1 MIFLAG
7 SPAAECRLLIAC
19 SSQLHYFLTANN
31 PLNTFF
37 ECALFVA
44 GLAFGSFLNVCITRI
59 PRDESVLRPGSHCR
73 ACGRPVRWRDN
84 VPVLSFLLLHGR
96 CRDCRELIPY
106 RYPAVELLTAIVFAA
121 CYAWFGPTWVTVKFC
136 IFGFLLVGLIFMD
149 AETGLLP
156 HEFTYP
162 GIVIGLVF
170 SWLVPGDS
178 SGTWLLLLL
187 FHRHLENVRGLALL
201 DGFIGA
207 LVGACFFY
215 FSWAL
220 YYLARKRHGLGF
232 GDIALIAMTGAFL
245 GLKLNLLVL
254 IAGPIV
260 TLLYVVML
268 AVREAFRPRR
278 KAAQPAEAHA
288 NSVRDDEVLA
298 RDRGRTASSRAAA
311 MGASAPPAG
320 DAERASIQAAA
331 EVQGSQA
338 DADVTVDEAPFLQRE
353 LPFGVFLGACALAT
367 IFFGQVVWLWYLAR
381 FR

>member
-1 MIFLAG
+1 VLVTAG
-7 SPAAECRLLIAC
+7 YTILIANK
-19 SSQLHYFLTANN
+19 S
-31 PLNTFF
+31 LNTFF
-37 ECALFVA
+37 ECVLFVL

-59 PRDESVLRPGSHCR
+59 PRDESVLRPRSHCR
-73 ACGRPVRWRDN
+73 ACGKPVRWRDN
-84 VPVLSFLLLHGR
+84 IPVLSFLLLRGR
-96 CRDCRELIPY
+96 CRDCRALIPY
-106 RYPAVELLTAIVFAA
+106 RYPAVELLTAVVFAA

-136 IFGFLLVGLIFMD
+136 VFGFLLVGLIFMD

-178 SGTWLLLLL
+178 SGTWLLLLI
-187 FHRHLENVRGLALL
+187 FHQHVESVRWLSLL
-201 DGFIGA
+201 DAFVAALFGA
-207 LVGACFFY
+207 SFFY

-245 GLKLNLLVL
+245 GLKLNLLVI

-260 TLLYVVML
+260 TLLYVL
-268 AVREAFRPRR
+268 LLLVREAFRPRR
-278 KAAQPAEAHA
+278 NANRPEQAQA
-288 NSVRDDEVLA
+288 SRSGDDGVLVRDQVQ
-298 RDRGRTASSRAAA
+298 TASRRVAA
-311 MGASAPPAG
+311 MSATAPLAG
-320 DAERASIQAAA
+320 DKASERFLVQAPEGA
-331 EVQGSQA
+331 EVEGDRSEA
-338 DADVTVDEAPFLQRE
+338 DIDATLENAPLLQRE
-353 LPFGVFLGACALAT
+353 LPFGVFLGASALAT

>member
-1 MIFLAG
+1 V
-7 SPAAECRLLIAC
+7 
-19 SSQLHYFLTANN
+19 
-31 PLNTFF
+31 NTFF
-37 ECALFVA
+37 ECVLFVL

-59 PRDESVLRPGSHCR
+59 PRDESVLRPRSHCR
-73 ACGRPVRWRDN
+73 ECGKPVRWRDN
-84 VPVLSFLLLHGR
+84 IPVLSFLLLRGR
-96 CRDCRELIPY
+96 CRDCRGLIPY
-106 RYPAVELLTAIVFAA
+106 RYPAVELLTAVVFAG

-136 IFGFLLVGLIFMD
+136 VFGFLLVGLIFMD

-162 GIVIGLVF
+162 GIVIGLGF

-187 FHRHLENVRGLALL
+187 FHRHIDSVRWLSLL
-201 DGFIGA
+201 DGFVGA
-207 LVGACFFY
+207 LFGACFFY

-245 GLKLNLLVL
+245 GLKLNLLVI
-254 IAGPIV
+254 IAAPIV

-278 KAAQPAEAHA
+278 KLALAEANA
-288 NSVRDDEVLA
+288 VSSGADEMLA
-298 RDRGRTASSRAAA
+298 PDQGQTASSRVAA
-311 MGASAPPAG
+311 MSATGQGG
-320 DAERASIQAAA
+320 DSKRSTMQAAA
-331 EVQGSQA
+331 QQSVEAQSSAA